1 MEYNDF
7 PILNDEEYKFLENKF
22 SENISFNRD
31 ENIFYIF
38 SDLSILFN
46 ATPLLIAKSNSFIR
60 EGLEM
65 AKSEL
70 EKLVENFNSTFNL
83 KINKNEIKEKNLFNF
98 LKMLANLQKK
108 LIFWHKFEQKEYFK
122 QFSLNTINSVNEIL
136 LSLTTA
142 LENSNIQLYRFM

>member
-1 MEYNDF
+1 MEYNDY

-22 SENISFNRD
+22 NENISFNRD
-31 ENIFYIF
+31 ENIYYIF
-38 SDLSILFN
+38 NDLLTLQN
-46 ATPLLIAKSNSFIR
+46 ATPLLVAKSNQVLR
-60 EGLEM
+60 QGLQMAEG
-65 AKSEL
+65 EL
-70 EKLVENFNSTFNL
+70 KKLVENFNSTFNF

-122 QFSLNTINSVNEIL
+122 QFSLNSLNTVNEIL
-136 LSLTTA
+136 LGLVTA